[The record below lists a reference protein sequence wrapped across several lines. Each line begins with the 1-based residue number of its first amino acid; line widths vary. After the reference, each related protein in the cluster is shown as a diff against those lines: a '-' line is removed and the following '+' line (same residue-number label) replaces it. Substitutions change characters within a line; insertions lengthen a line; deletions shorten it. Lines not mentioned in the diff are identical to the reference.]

1 MKFIFVLLLILLQ
14 SCMPE
19 TKVRTGALQ
28 NGNQTPTSPTAPVS
42 DSDVELAWFQNLQS
56 PLTITLFRDLA
67 ESVYVRGRRIENF
80 LLSANAP
87 TATYCIEFDMG
98 NPLVNGDK
106 QFLRVRATPMS
117 VNNLVTRTRT
127 VYLRVDFSNPT
138 SNQSICSL
146 PSQVNTVAHSLD
158 TVRANATNQITS
170 QGIRLYRRTFVNN
183 QNVLTQVAQTQLDL
197 NLIRLAL
204 QPGNAPVVGG
214 TCSTET
220 CRAIGFSCCLDNQC
234 VRDGATKPD
243 ILSLP
248 PTNSTYLSYLQA
260 EQAKISNP
268 LAFLS
273 YPQFYYI
280 CGTNQ
285 NNPTTGGST
294 GGSTTD
300 PNAEA
305 AARLLQLQK
314 DYACIQ
320 MLKEKSQ
327 ATPFHGQIF
336 NPSAIYDQNI
346 CRTTLAPEE
355 QSNEANITDF
365 YKNVI
370 NRLYNNCGCSSTF
383 VTFDEKISNCPKYD
397 YNVVS
402 RNAQNQPIEF
412 ACTAIDESGV
422 ETPFQNLSVAVNS
435 KSVPHRFFDS
445 SGVEV
450 NVPAAN
456 AAGTVVTQE
465 GSPFRYLDQE
475 KVQPLNG
482 TFNMNSILGNFNLE
496 LSEAMP
502 AKVIDLQVDN
512 VYLIAT
518 RSGLFT
524 PCPTCAK
531 DSWFPGFSA
540 HPTAA
545 QGVGLQAVG
554 HSTSRDSWDNNTTFG
569 NYEDAIFGRA
579 CWVPPTMIPWTQPVA
594 GEPGAGS
601 AEAARVTRL
610 RAQATLFM
618 NGYQRDW
625 YGFNKGALIGSFDGV
640 TWFAIGKGR
649 IIRSTTNKLFLAINA
664 PFGDL
669 TESNTHIV
677 SVQAFEG
684 QATAALLDFHPD
696 LLQNHPNQNEAGN
709 CQAYHRCDVDSDCIT
724 KLGWEYACA
733 DVSNI
738 KSRLPDF
745 EPIGAKE
752 RSNNKIVNVE
762 GLLAQGTLPTGS
774 NKRCVYRGA
783 GALCRINADSIS
795 VTTDPEKRK
804 LLTCAPNFWCA
815 SVDGNNHTIPGTS
828 QRPNVWNAQVARFAA
843 PLENLPVF
851 NNHIFGQDANQ
862 LGRPLDYVHFEPP
875 ITGVTP
881 RVRLVSTLDSNAA
894 LAIKRNAFEMD
905 NSITG
910 QEGICRPGKRLAHVT
925 TTTDNRPTLWN
936 PFNQHRN
943 LDEFSRTDYTNQIA
957 SCPAAPL
964 SVGLDKLTSCPV
976 LDNNGNYVQHTTL
989 FPAETRSTWIA
1000 RAMTQNSCGYETLQN
1015 GATITAGMSAND
1027 IQTFSPFKN
1036 IEGRPLRDRV
1046 VVSAGLTRDACL
1058 RRAGA
1063 VCHTDLDCSP
1073 NKMHANEAQFFGDS
1087 FFGNRAN
1094 REYYEQSLICGQE
1107 RKKPFLSDENF
1118 FDYDMTKNRCCRE
1131 VGSDI
1136 TTYTAFTPR
1145 STTDGDYTPE
1155 TNNLNPIATGTSEP
1169 LNANRYERFIHIRNF
1184 PNVDRPPLNA
1194 YMNRVG
1200 NNLGFHD
1207 FVRNGIPL
1215 FPFANIETEKQWMTL
1230 NDANS
1235 LTCCGGGWMRKFS
1248 DGTVNWAK
1256 RDRLQLDVSNFR
1268 CLNYLSPLVTI
1279 ENPQP
1284 LYGISRG
1291 LLDVEFDKYC
1301 LDPAGTNGNCAQ
1313 ISIAQGSYP
1322 PVADFNK
1329 RLANDLACTD
1339 HREMAPG
1346 VSPIFGVAIRSAFST
1361 LGEEIPWNGA
1371 GEPNKWNFSGVDFPA
1386 NLFSFFPPE
1395 SADFNPNTEIDFSVT
1410 IPSGGRKNIYF
1421 FMPSYVGNSS
1431 LTVQMQR
1438 RDRDNEADIRTC
1450 AQYPIVENT
1459 FPSATRHQ
1467 STSSMVSSD
1476 GITFF
1481 NCPSDCC
1488 YSYDGNRRLY
1498 AVINRSSLFFQE
1510 TKNGDPV
1517 PEAEA
1522 GRYGIK
1528 ITYQAPGTGFGSVIA
1543 AEPNPTVPPT
1553 TRPMIKR
1560 SCSDIY
1566 YLDQLGKFEL
1576 TGIPQITHEKL
1587 VCNNNLNRLVPGLY
1601 NIPDVNSAQTG
1612 RNIERFN
1619 NPNFGFLVPKVF
1631 PESPTWR
1638 TSYHGLAVDPIFS
1651 PQDFK
1656 CCTPSGK
1663 YTREPTACCSGRG
1676 VIDTE
1681 VGTLGGRPQYK
1692 CVVPSGANLSVYLN
1706 RFVSNEGTGDHLQ
1719 SVPLNQDDFN
1729 VKTGE
1734 PLLTASV
1741 NSKIAN
1747 IGREICES
1755 GEIRRGGAFGDFQAQ
1770 PAPLVGSQPF
1780 YGILDSSSDNGTNSS
1795 GGGTDTVGYF
1805 DFMNGYRWNHHI
1817 YCR

>member
-1 MKFIFVLLLILLQ
+1 MRWLGEKKTVMKFIFALVLILLQ

-19 TKVRTGALQ
+19 SKVRTSALQ
-28 NGNQTPTSPTAPVS
+28 SGNQTPTSPTPAPVS

-56 PLTITLFRDLA
+56 PLTLTVFRDLS
-67 ESVYVRGRRIENF
+67 ESIYIRGRRIENF
-80 LLSANAP
+80 LLTANAP

-98 NPLVNGDK
+98 APLVNGDK

-117 VNNLVTRTRT
+117 VNNLVTKKRT
-127 VYLRVDFSNPT
+127 VYLRVDFSNATT
-138 SNQSICSL
+138 SQAICTVAA
-146 PSQVNTVAHSLD
+146 QVNSVAHSLA
-158 TVRANATNQITS
+158 TVRANSTNQITS
-170 QGIRLYRRTFVNN
+170 QAIRLYRRTTSGAV
-183 QNVLTQVAQTQLDL
+183 NVLTQVAQTQLDL

-214 TCSTET
+214 TCSTDA
-220 CRAIGFSCCLDNQC
+220 CKAIGFSCCLDNQC

-248 PTNSTYLSYLQA
+248 PTNTTYLSYLQA

-268 LAFLS
+268 LAFLN

-285 NNPTTGGST
+285 NPPTTGGST
-294 GGSTTD
+294 GGSTPD

-320 MLKEKSQ
+320 MLKEKSL

-336 NPSAIYDQNI
+336 NPAATYDQTI
-346 CRTTLAPEE
+346 CRTFLTGDEITNNLE
-355 QSNEANITDF
+355 STVTDF

-370 NRLYNNCGCSSTF
+370 NRLYNNCGCSSEF
-383 VTFDEKISNCPKYD
+383 VTFDEKLASCPKYD

-412 ACTAIDESGV
+412 ACTAVNESGV

-445 SGVEV
+445 SGQEV
-450 NVPAAN
+450 NIPAAN
-456 AAGTVVTQE
+456 AAGTQVTQE
-465 GSPFRYLDQE
+465 GTAFRYLDQE
-475 KVQPLNG
+475 KVQPVNG
-482 TFNMNSILGNFNLE
+482 NFNMNSILGNFNLE

-518 RSGLFT
+518 LSGLFT

-540 HPTAA
+540 HPTAT

-569 NYEDAIFGRA
+569 NYEDTIFGRA

-594 GEPGAGS
+594 GEPGATS
-601 AEAARVTRL
+601 AEAARLTRL
-610 RAQATLFM
+610 RAQATMFM

-684 QATAALLDFHPD
+684 QATAALLDFDPA

-733 DVSNI
+733 DVSNL
-738 KSRLPDF
+738 KSRMPDF
-745 EPIGAKE
+745 EPIGARE
-752 RSNNKIVNVE
+752 RNTNKIVNVE

-795 VTTDPEKRK
+795 ATTDPEKRK

-815 SVDGNNHTIPGTS
+815 SVDGNNHIFPGTAS
-828 QRPNVWNAQVARFAA
+828 RPGVWNAQVSRFAA
-843 PLENLPVF
+843 PLENLPVL
-851 NNHIFGQDANQ
+851 NNHLFGKDSNQ
-862 LGRPLDYVHFEPP
+862 LGRPLDYVHFESNSN
-875 ITGVTP
+875 
-881 RVRLVSTLDSNAA
+881 RVRLVQTLDPNAA

-905 NSITG
+905 NTIAG
-910 QEGICRPGKRLAHVT
+910 QEGICRPGKRLPHVT
-925 TTTDNRPTLWN
+925 TTTDNLATLWN
-936 PFNQHRN
+936 PFQQHRS

-964 SVGLDKLTSCPV
+964 GVGLDKLNSCPV
-976 LDNNGNYVQHTTL
+976 LDTNGNYVQNTEL
-989 FPAETRSTWIA
+989 FSTETRNSWIA
-1000 RAMTQNSCGYETLQN
+1000 RSMTQNSCGYETLQN
-1015 GATITAGMSAND
+1015 GAVITAGMTSND
-1027 IQTFSPFKN
+1027 IQVFSPFKN

-1073 NKMHANEAQFFGDS
+1073 NKMHATETQFFGDS
-1087 FFGNRAN
+1087 YFGNKPN
-1094 REYYEQSLICGQE
+1094 REYYEQPLVCGQE

-1118 FDYDMTKNRCCRE
+1118 FDYDITQNRCCRE

-1136 TTYTAFTPR
+1136 TTYSAFTP
-1145 STTDGDYTPE
+1145 SSSGNGTYTSE
-1155 TNNLNPIATGTSEP
+1155 TNNLNPVATGTSEP
-1169 LNANRYERFIHIRNF
+1169 LNSSRYERFIHVRNF
-1184 PNVDRPPLNA
+1184 PSFERPVLN
-1194 YMNRVG
+1194 
-1200 NNLGFHD
+1200 GFMTRAASGAVTPQL
-1207 FVRNGIPL
+1207 FPRNGL
-1215 FPFANIETEKQWMTL
+1215 NIASAYVETPNQWMTL
-1230 NDANS
+1230 NEANAQ
-1235 LTCCGGGWMRKFS
+1235 TCCGGGWMRKFS
-1248 DGTVNWAK
+1248 DGTLNWAK
-1256 RDRLQLDVSNFR
+1256 RDRLQIDISNFR
-1268 CLNYLSPLVTI
+1268 CLNYLSPLMTI
-1279 ENPQP
+1279 ENPS
-1284 LYGISRG
+1284 LYGITRAR
-1291 LLDVEFDKYC
+1291 LDAEHDFYC
-1301 LDPAGTNGNCAQ
+1301 SDPAGTDGNCAQ
-1313 ISIAQGSYP
+1313 IAMGQGSYP
-1322 PVADFNK
+1322 ADIY
-1329 RLANDLACTD
+1329 AATDNDLTCANNKEYSTPAFSGF
-1339 HREMAPG
+1339 HAAVPSR
-1346 VSPIFGVAIRSAFST
+1346 FST

-1371 GEPNKWNFSGVDFPA
+1371 GESNNFSINGIPFPA
-1386 NLFSFFPPE
+1386 NLFGFFTPG
-1395 SADFNPNTEIDFSVT
+1395 SADFNPNIEMDFSQT
-1410 IPSGGRKNIYF
+1410 AASGGRKNINF
-1421 FMPSYVGNSS
+1421 FIPSYVGNLAVAGVGFSNAN
-1431 LTVQMQR
+1431 VVMQR
-1438 RDRDNEADIRTC
+1438 RDLNENLQEFQCTQLASLPLVDHTDTNVYTC
-1450 AQYPIVENT
+1450 PIASRCCFTYDSTNRQLKAIVNRNT
-1459 FPSATRHQ
+1459 DFFLLTAPPTVAA
-1467 STSSMVSSD
+1467 
-1476 GITFF
+1476 IT
-1481 NCPSDCC
+1481 D
-1488 YSYDGNRRLY
+1488 
-1498 AVINRSSLFFQE
+1498 E
-1510 TKNGDPV
+1510 K
-1517 PEAEA
+1517 EA

-1528 ITYQAPGTGFGSVIA
+1528 ISYQAPGTGNTGVGQPLA
-1543 AEPNPTVPPT
+1543 
-1553 TRPMIKR
+1553 KR
-1560 SCSDIY
+1560 SCTDIY
-1566 YLDQLGKFEL
+1566 YLNHLGKLEL
-1576 TGIPQITHEKL
+1576 SGIPQITHEKL

-1601 NIPDVNSAQTG
+1601 NIADISTAQTD
-1612 RNIERFN
+1612 RNIETFN
-1619 NPNFGFLVPKVF
+1619 SQNFAYQEAG
-1631 PESPTWR
+1631 TWK
-1638 TSYHGLAVDPIFS
+1638 TSYHGLATQPIFS
-1651 PQDFK
+1651 PQEFK
-1656 CCTPSGK
+1656 CCTPAGK

-1676 VIDTE
+1676 IVDTE

-1692 CVVPSGANLSVYLN
+1692 CVVPSGTNLSVYLN
-1706 RFVSNEGTGDHLQ
+1706 RFVSNEGMGDHLE
-1719 SVPLNQDDFN
+1719 SVPLNENDFN

-1734 PLLTASV
+1734 PLVTAEV
-1741 NSKIAN
+1741 NSKMAN

-1755 GEIRRGGAFGDFQAQ
+1755 AEIRRGGAFGDFQPQ
-1770 PAPLVGSQPF
+1770 PAAQKGSIPF
-1780 YGILDSSSDNGTNSS
+1780 FGILDSSSDNGTNSS